1 MSAQTSFRRLR
12 AAAAAAAVIAA
23 AGCSGV
29 LDVDNPNNVLEE
41 ALDNVASAEQQA
53 NGVLASL
60 TRMLANIEAP
70 YGVATDEL
78 DWIGSREGWR
88 GLEEGSIGNPNN
100 EFTDAAFPYVGEARF
115 LADETIARLDKFRVD
130 SAGRD
135 ATTQTRVRTALA
147 NTYLYGA
154 IVYSTIADTFDDF
167 PVGSTRRQGGRAV
180 GEANMVQLYDTA
192 TAYLDRALPFAANA
206 EARYRILAT
215 RARTKHARAVWGLVN
230 PKGSPVPANPYVN
243 NAGANADALA
253 ALAVQGGDA
262 LYRVNAPAANLAGTL
277 QVFFEV
283 NQRLESRVGTAYGTL
298 VGGTFEAV
306 RDPISGAPDPAL
318 ARLVTDFRTSGQQG
332 NVYLTSN
339 RELRL
344 ILAEAALSA
353 GNTAEFTT
361 QINALRALDSK
372 PAYAGQV
379 TADAL
384 LRHERKVNLWMQRR
398 RLSDLYRFGERVAQW
413 RADPNFE
420 SAFSTRGL
428 FFPIPVI
435 ELQSNPCLAT
445 PPATG
450 CGG

>member
-1 MSAQTSFRRLR
+1 MSAHTSFRRRVR

-88 GLEEGSIGNPNN
+88 GLEEGVISNPNN

-115 LADETIARLDKFRVD
+115 LGDETIARLEKFRVD
-130 SAGRD
+130 SVGRD
-135 ATTQTRVRTALA
+135 AATQTRVRGALSNA
-147 NTYLYGA
+147 YLYTA
-154 IVYSTIADTFDDF
+154 IVYGTIADTFDDF
-167 PVGSTRRQGGRAV
+167 PLGSTRREGGPAA

-192 TAYLDRALPFAANA
+192 VAYLDRALPLAANA
-206 EARYRILAT
+206 DARYRVLST
-215 RARTKHARAVWGLVN
+215 RARTKHARSVWALVN
-230 PKGSPVPANPYVN
+230 PKGSPLPANPYVN
-243 NAGANADALA
+243 NAGANADAAA

-262 LYRVNAPAANLAGTL
+262 LYRVSAPAANVAGTL

-283 NQRLESRVGTAYGTL
+283 NGRNEMRVGTAYQNL
-298 VGGTFEAV
+298 
-306 RDPISGAPDPAL
+306 RDPISGAADPAL
-318 ARLVTDFRTSGQQG
+318 ARLVTDFRTSPQQG

-372 PAYAGQV
+372 PAYTGQV
-379 TADAL
+379 AAGTL
-384 LRHERKVNLWMQRR
+384 LQHERKVNLWMQRR
-398 RLSDLYRFGERVAQW
+398 RLSDLYRFGERVVEW
-413 RADPNFE
+413 RADPNYA
-420 SAFSTRGL
+420 SAFNTRGL

-445 PPATG
+445 PPAAG